1 MAEFQEI
8 SQTDQHAHRDGQE
21 GSPGCAQSSHAQPSH
36 ENVVQDYVQDQ
47 SGEGHHHPDV
57 GFAVGAHQVL
67 EEQLEGHRHRAQE
80 NHEGVWHHVLH
91 QPRAASQKNTDR
103 FQEQD
108 ARRGKCNREY

>member
-36 ENVVQDYVQDQ
+36 ENVVQNHVQNQ
-47 SGEGHHHPDV
+47 SGEGHPHADV
-57 GFAVGAHQVL
+57 GFAVRTHQVL

-80 NHEGVWHHVLH
+80 NHEGVRNHVFH

-103 FQEQD
+103 FQKQD
-108 ARRGKCNREY
+108 SGRRKCDREY